1 MYLRNALLLL
11 ILLSFCNSNQ
21 GKLPTFVHLCDINTL
36 NPFTYLDQPHLDFE
50 TNKWIAMNLTIEE
63 KETLNEDYFKDVY
76 GNPWINGFVIGIYFC
91 GSIFI
96 FGLIFVSWFE
106 RSGLSGPYRT
116 LVNQLV
122 IFNVE
127 SVRKQSPNSYS
138 KKHSSIKNIYL
149 LS

>member
-1 MYLRNALLLL
+1 
-11 ILLSFCNSNQ
+11 
-21 GKLPTFVHLCDINTL
+21 
-36 NPFTYLDQPHLDFE
+36 
-50 TNKWIAMNLTIEE
+50 MNLTIEE
-63 KETLNEDYFKDVY
+63 KETLTEDYFKDVY
-76 GNPWINGFVIGIYFC
+76 SNPWINRFVIGIYFS

-127 SVRKQSPNSYS
+127 SVRKQSPNTYS
-138 KKHSSIKNIYL
+138 KKTFKY
-149 LS
+149 

>member
-1 MYLRNALLLL
+1 
-11 ILLSFCNSNQ
+11 
-21 GKLPTFVHLCDINTL
+21 
-36 NPFTYLDQPHLDFE
+36 
-50 TNKWIAMNLTIEE
+50 MNLTIEE

-127 SVRKQSPNSYS
+127 SVRKQILNTNL
-138 KKHSSIKNIYL
+138 KHNKILIL
-149 LS
+149 